1 MAVKIIKNGIY
12 YPKRVICPK
21 CEAELE
27 YCKVDMKCSKYYN
40 PDNLFDHYKDV
51 WFIECPACGTDI
63 LLEKE

>member
-1 MAVKIIKNGIY
+1 M
-12 YPKRVICPK
+12 
-21 CEAELE
+21 E
-27 YCKVDMKCSKYYN
+27 CSKYYN